1 MTATDTLRRTAL
13 WLTLS
18 ACTVAYAG
26 TPGRTYTLLTAH
38 SSLTYTFKQAGAANT
53 GRFKTYSVRFDPR
66 AGTLSVVIDMR
77 SLDTGDGQRNGLLG
91 GHDFFDVARYPQAG
105 FKATRLQK
113 TATGY
118 LATGPLTLRGV
129 TRTVEVPFTW
139 RTTQRGGRAI
149 GTLDGATVIRRL
161 DFGVGQG
168 QWRATEWLGNAVT
181 VRFALDMTSAAG

>member
-26 TPGRTYTLLTAH
+26 TPGPTYTLLAAH

-53 GRFKTYSVRFDPR
+53 GRFKTFSVRFDPHAR
-66 AGTLSVVIDMR
+66 TLSVVIDMR
-77 SLDTGDGQRNGLLG
+77 SFDTGDGQRNGLLG
-91 GHDFFDVARYPQAG
+91 GHDFFDVARYPQAW
-105 FKATRLQK
+105 FRATRLQK

-129 TRTVEVPFTW
+129 TRTVEVPLTW
-139 RTTQRGGRAI
+139 QTVRRGGRTI

-181 VRFALDMTSAAG
+181 VRFALDMTRAAG

>member
-26 TPGRTYTLLTAH
+26 TPGPTYTLLAAH

-53 GRFKTYSVRFDPR
+53 GRFKTFSVRFDPH

-91 GHDFFDVARYPQAG
+91 GHDFFDVARYPQAR
-105 FKATRLQK
+105 FTAARLQK
-113 TATGY
+113 TTTGY

-129 TRTVEVPFTW
+129 THTVEVPFTW
-139 RTTQRGGRAI
+139 RTVQRGGRDI
-149 GTLDGATVIRRL
+149 GTLDGAAVIRRL
-161 DFGVGQG
+161 EFGVGQG

-181 VRFALDMTSAAG
+181 VRFTLDMTSAAG